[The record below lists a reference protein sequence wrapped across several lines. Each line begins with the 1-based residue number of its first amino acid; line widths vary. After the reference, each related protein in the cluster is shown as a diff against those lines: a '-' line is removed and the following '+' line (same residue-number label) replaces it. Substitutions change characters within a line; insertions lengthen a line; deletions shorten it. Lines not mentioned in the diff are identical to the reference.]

1 MKKLEFWFDF
11 GSPNSYFAYKT
22 LPEIEARLGVSFARK
37 PALLGGIF
45 KATGNQSPFFAYAN
59 IPAKMDYTRR
69 EIMRFVRHHGLA
81 DFNMNPHFPVNTLLA
96 MRGAAAADMA
106 ADMPGELD
114 RYMDC
119 VMKAMW
125 EDGKKADDPEVLLG
139 ALADAGLDAAYY
151 SEKVGDPI
159 VKTALMTATQEA
171 IDRGLFGVPTF
182 FVGEEMFFGKDS
194 LAAVEKEIALRC

>member
-1 MKKLEFWFDF
+1 MKKIEFWFDF
-11 GSPNSYFAYKT
+11 GSPNSYFAYKI
-22 LPEIEARLGVSFARK
+22 LPEIEARLGVGFACK

-96 MRGAAAADMA
+96 MRGAVAADMQNNVT
-106 ADMPGELD
+106 DELD

-125 EDGKKADDPEVLLG
+125 EDGKKIDDPEVLLG
-139 ALADAGLDAAYY
+139 ALAGAGLDADYY
-151 SEKVGDPI
+151 REKVGDAD

-171 IDRGLFGVPTF
+171 IDRGMFGVPTF

-194 LAAVEKEIALRC
+194 LAAVEKELSLQA

>member
-11 GSPNSYFAYKT
+11 GSPNSYFAYKI
-22 LPEIEARLGVSFARK
+22 LPEIETQLGVSFARK

-69 EIMRFVRHHGLA
+69 EIMRFVRQHDLV

-96 MRGAAAADMA
+96 MRGAAAAEIA
-106 ADMPGELD
+106 GELD

-119 VMKAMW
+119 IMKAMW
-125 EDGKKADDPEVLLG
+125 EDGKKTDDPEVLFG
-139 ALADAGLDAAYY
+139 ALADAGLDANYY
-151 SEKVGDPI
+151 REKVGDRD
-159 VKTALMTATQEA
+159 VKAALMATTQEA
-171 IDRGLFGVPTF
+171 IDQGIFGVPTF

-194 LAAVEKEIALRC
+194 LAAVEKEIALQR